1 MRLTIS
7 KHIYA
12 ALSGSAE
19 IVKAIGE
26 NKIFPIATKN
36 EVEFPFIVYERDSVS
51 PRYDKSGQS
60 VTESSVNVYV
70 LAESYTESLDIAE
83 MVINALERNEDVIYP
98 DFKVIGATMQG
109 ASESYTANTFV
120 QQLTFNF
127 ITKSL

>member
-1 MRLTIS
+1 MRLSIS

-19 IVKAIGE
+19 IQKAIGK

-36 EVEFPFIVYERDSVS
+36 EVPFPFIVYERDGVT
-51 PRYDKSGQS
+51 PRYDKSGAS

-70 LAESYTESLDIAE
+70 LAESYGESLDIAE
-83 MVINALERNEDVIYP
+83 KVIKALERKEAVYD
-98 DFKVIGATMQG
+98 DFEVIGAIMMG

-120 QQLTFNF
+120 QQITFSF
-127 ITKSL
+127 MTKSI

>member
-7 KHIYA
+7 RHIYA

-19 IVKAIGE
+19 LVKAIGK
-26 NKIFPIATKN
+26 NKVFPIATKN
-36 EVEFPFIVYERDSVS
+36 EVEFPFVVYERDSVS

-83 MVINALERNEDVIYP
+83 MVIKALERKDAVYP
-98 DFKVIGATMQG
+98 DFEVIGAIMLG
-109 ASESYTANTFV
+109 ASESYTSNTFV
-120 QQLTFNF
+120 QQLTFSF

>member
-12 ALSGSAE
+12 TLSGSAE
-19 IVKAIGE
+19 IVNAIGE

-36 EVEFPFIVYERDSVS
+36 EVEFPFIVYERDSVA

-109 ASESYTANTFV
+109 ASESYTSNTFV
-120 QQLTFNF
+120 QQLTFSF